1 MMQYSTEF
9 CHTRHCD
16 RLRKELDNIT
26 TKNCPEQENI
36 EQVICCMPEGTEP
49 QDCTEEK
56 TTFTLTEFKE
66 LVHSAQKGDREAINV
81 LCTAFKPLIYKE
93 AYRYEV
99 REALGEDAV
108 NTAWLIFLEQIKKYD
123 GRDFGHLPGLLQYHV
138 HYGLLHK
145 FTRGKSVKDCYYL
158 DAEEEGD
165 ETQIAEKFDAI
176 AQMEDNQAMQLAFKR
191 LTDKQRNIINA
202 MQEPDMTIKKYSEE
216 HKISY
221 KTAYL
226 HLHRGLD
233 NLKRMI
239 A

>member
-1 MMQYSTEF
+1 MQYSTEF

-26 TKNCPEQENI
+26 TKNCPEQENT
-36 EQVICCMPEGTEP
+36 EQVICCVPEGTEP
-49 QDCTEEK
+49 QECTEEK

-123 GRDFGHLPGLLQYHV
+123 GRDFGHLPGLLQYYI

-158 DAEEEGD
+158 DAEEEG
-165 ETQIAEKFDAI
+165 EEMQIAEKFDAI

>member
-1 MMQYSTEF
+1 MQYSTEF

-16 RLRKELDNIT
+16 RHRKELDNIT
-26 TKNCPEQENI
+26 TKNCPEQENT
-36 EQVICCMPEGTEP
+36 EQVICCVPEGTEP
-49 QDCTEEK
+49 QECTEEK

-158 DAEEEGD
+158 DAEEEGE

>member
-1 MMQYSTEF
+1 MQYSTEF

-26 TKNCPEQENI
+26 TKNCPEQENT
-36 EQVICCMPEGTEP
+36 EQVICCVPEGTEP

-66 LVHSAQKGDREAINV
+66 LVHSAQNGDREAINT
-81 LCTAFKPLIYKE
+81 LCNAFKPLIYKE

-123 GRDFGHLPGLLQYHV
+123 GRDFGHLPGLLQYYI

-158 DAEEEGD
+158 DAEEEGE

-202 MQEPDMTIKKYSEE
+202 MQEQDMTIKKYSEE

>member
-1 MMQYSTEF
+1 MQYSTEF
-9 CHTRHCD
+9 CHMRHCD

-26 TKNCPEQENI
+26 TKNCPEQENT
-36 EQVICCMPEGTEP
+36 EQVICCVPEGTEP

-108 NTAWLIFLEQIKKYD
+108 NTAWLIFLEQIKKYE
-123 GRDFGHLPGLLQYHV
+123 GRDFGHLPGLLQYYI

-158 DAEEEGD
+158 DAEEEGE
-165 ETQIAEKFDAI
+165 ETQIADKNNVFEQTEVNQLFSAARLSKEQTDAVNELVLNELDHRLFCKKY
-176 AQMEDNQAMQLAFKR
+176 ACSSKTAFKHR
-191 LTDKQRNIINA
+191 ANGL
-202 MQEPDMTIKKYSEE
+202 KK
-216 HKISY
+216 
-221 KTAYL
+221 
-226 HLHRGLD
+226 
-233 NLKRMI
+233 LKSLL

>member
-1 MMQYSTEF
+1 M
-9 CHTRHCD
+9 RHCD
-16 RLRKELDNIT
+16 RLRKELT
-26 TKNCPEQENI
+26 
-36 EQVICCMPEGTEP
+36 EQVICCVPEGTEP
-49 QDCTEEK
+49 QECTEEK

-158 DAEEEGD
+158 DAEEEGE

>member
-1 MMQYSTEF
+1 MQYSTEF
-9 CHTRHCD
+9 CHTRHCN

-26 TKNCPEQENI
+26 TKNCPEQENT
-36 EQVICCMPEGTEP
+36 EQLICCMPEGTEP

-81 LCTAFKPLIYKE
+81 LCTAFNPLIYKE

-99 REALGEDAV
+99 REALGEDAI
-108 NTAWLIFLEQIKKYD
+108 NTAWLIFLEQIKKYKD
-123 GRDFGHLPGLLQYHV
+123 RDFGHLPGLLQYHI

-145 FTRGKSVKDCYYL
+145 FTREKSVKDCYYL

-165 ETQIAEKFDAI
+165 ELQIADKNNVFEQTEVNQLFSAARLSKEQTDAVNELVLNELDHRLFCKKY
-176 AQMEDNQAMQLAFKR
+176 ACSSKTAFKHR
-191 LTDKQRNIINA
+191 ANGL
-202 MQEPDMTIKKYSEE
+202 KK
-216 HKISY
+216 
-221 KTAYL
+221 
-226 HLHRGLD
+226 
-233 NLKRMI
+233 LKSLL

>member
-1 MMQYSTEF
+1 MQYSTEF

-26 TKNCPEQENI
+26 TKNCPEQENT
-36 EQVICCMPEGTEP
+36 EQVICCVPEGTEP
-49 QDCTEEK
+49 QECTEEK

-138 HYGLLHK
+138 YYGLLHK

-158 DAEEEGD
+158 DAEEEGE

>member
-1 MMQYSTEF
+1 MQYSTEF

-26 TKNCPEQENI
+26 TKNCPEQENT
-36 EQVICCMPEGTEP
+36 EQVICCVPEGTEP
-49 QDCTEEK
+49 QECTEEK

-66 LVHSAQKGDREAINV
+66 LVRSAQKGDREAINV

-123 GRDFGHLPGLLQYHV
+123 GRDFGHLPGLLQYHI

-158 DAEEEGD
+158 DAEEEGE

>member
-1 MMQYSTEF
+1 MQYSTEF

-26 TKNCPEQENI
+26 TKNCPEQENT
-36 EQVICCMPEGTEP
+36 EQVICCVPEGTEP

-56 TTFTLTEFKE
+56 TTFTFTEFKE

-123 GRDFGHLPGLLQYHV
+123 GRDFGHLPGLLQYHI

>member
-1 MMQYSTEF
+1 MQYSTEF

-26 TKNCPEQENI
+26 TKNCPEQENT
-36 EQVICCMPEGTEP
+36 EQVICCVPEGTEP

-66 LVHSAQKGDREAINV
+66 LVRSAQKGDREAINV

-123 GRDFGHLPGLLQYHV
+123 GRDFGHLPGLLQYYI

-158 DAEEEGD
+158 DAEEEGE

>member
-1 MMQYSTEF
+1 MQYSTEF
-9 CHTRHCD
+9 CHMRHCD

-26 TKNCPEQENI
+26 TKNCPEQENT
-36 EQVICCMPEGTEP
+36 EQVICCVPEGTEP

-93 AYRYEV
+93 TYRYEV
-99 REALGEDAV
+99 REALGEDAI
-108 NTAWLIFLEQIKKYD
+108 NTAWLIFLEQIKKYKD
-123 GRDFGHLPGLLQYHV
+123 RDFGHLPGLLQYHV

-165 ETQIAEKFDAI
+165 ELQIADKNNVFEQTEVNQLFSAARLSKEQTDAVNELVLNELDHRLFCKKY
-176 AQMEDNQAMQLAFKR
+176 ACSSKTAFKHR
-191 LTDKQRNIINA
+191 ANGL
-202 MQEPDMTIKKYSEE
+202 KK
-216 HKISY
+216 
-221 KTAYL
+221 
-226 HLHRGLD
+226 
-233 NLKRMI
+233 LKSLL

>member
-1 MMQYSTEF
+1 MQYSTEF

-26 TKNCPEQENI
+26 TKNCPEQENT
-36 EQVICCMPEGTEP
+36 EQVICCVPEGTEP
-49 QDCTEEK
+49 QECTEEK

-66 LVHSAQKGDREAINV
+66 LVRSAQKGDREAINV

-123 GRDFGHLPGLLQYHV
+123 GRDFGHLPGLLQYYI

-158 DAEEEGD
+158 DAEEEGE

>member
-1 MMQYSTEF
+1 MQYSTEF

-26 TKNCPEQENI
+26 TKNCPEQENT
-36 EQVICCMPEGTEP
+36 EQVICCVPEGTEP

-99 REALGEDAV
+99 REALGEDAI
-108 NTAWLIFLEQIKKYD
+108 NTAWLIFLEQIKKYE
-123 GRDFGHLPGLLQYHV
+123 GRDFGHLPGLLQYNV

-165 ETQIAEKFDAI
+165 GMQIAEKFDAI

-233 NLKRMI
+233 KLKRMI

>member
-1 MMQYSTEF
+1 MQYSTEF
-9 CHTRHCD
+9 CQTRHCD

-26 TKNCPEQENI
+26 TKNCPEQENT
-36 EQVICCMPEGTEP
+36 EQVICCVPEGTEP

-56 TTFTLTEFKE
+56 ITFTLTEFKE

-99 REALGEDAV
+99 REALGEDAF

-165 ETQIAEKFDAI
+165 ELQIADKNNVFEQTEVNQLFSAARLSKEQTDAVNELVLNELDHRLFCKKY
-176 AQMEDNQAMQLAFKR
+176 ACSSKTAFKHR
-191 LTDKQRNIINA
+191 ANGL
-202 MQEPDMTIKKYSEE
+202 KK
-216 HKISY
+216 
-221 KTAYL
+221 
-226 HLHRGLD
+226 
-233 NLKRMI
+233 LKSLL

>member
-1 MMQYSTEF
+1 
-9 CHTRHCD
+9 
-16 RLRKELDNIT
+16 
-26 TKNCPEQENI
+26 
-36 EQVICCMPEGTEP
+36 MPEGTEP

-66 LVHSAQKGDREAINV
+66 LVHSAQKGDREAINT
-81 LCTAFKPLIYKE
+81 LCNAFKPLIYKE

-165 ETQIAEKFDAI
+165 GMQIAEKFDAI

-233 NLKRMI
+233 KLKRMI

>member
-1 MMQYSTEF
+1 MQYSTEF

-26 TKNCPEQENI
+26 TKNCPEQENT
-36 EQVICCMPEGTEP
+36 EQVICCVPEGTEP

-123 GRDFGHLPGLLQYHV
+123 GRDFWHLPGLLQYHV

-165 ETQIAEKFDAI
+165 GMQIAEKFDAI

-226 HLHRGLD
+226 HSHRGLD

>member
-1 MMQYSTEF
+1 MQYSTEF
-9 CHTRHCD
+9 CHTRSTNRH
-16 RLRKELDNIT
+16 RKELDNIT
-26 TKNCPEQENI
+26 TKNCPEQENT
-36 EQVICCMPEGTEP
+36 EQVICCVPEGTEP

-123 GRDFGHLPGLLQYHV
+123 GRDFGHLPGLLQYNV

-158 DAEEEGD
+158 DAEEEGE
-165 ETQIAEKFDAI
+165 ETQIADKDNVFERTEVNQLFSAAKLSKEQTDAVNELVLNELDHRLFCKKY
-176 AQMEDNQAMQLAFKR
+176 ACSSKTAFK
-191 LTDKQRNIINA
+191 
-202 MQEPDMTIKKYSEE
+202 
-216 HKISY
+216 
-221 KTAYL
+221 
-226 HLHRGLD
+226 HRANGLQK
-233 NLKRMI
+233 LKLLL

>member
-1 MMQYSTEF
+1 MQYSTEF
-9 CHTRHCD
+9 CHMRHCD
-16 RLRKELDNIT
+16 RLRKELDNIK
-26 TKNCPEQENI
+26 TKNCPEQENT
-36 EQVICCMPEGTEP
+36 EQVICCVPEGTEP

-99 REALGEDAV
+99 REALGEDAI
-108 NTAWLIFLEQIKKYD
+108 NTAWLIFLEQIKKYE
-123 GRDFGHLPGLLQYHV
+123 GRDFGHLPGLLQYNV

-165 ETQIAEKFDAI
+165 GMQIAEKFDAI

-233 NLKRMI
+233 KLKRMI

>member
-1 MMQYSTEF
+1 
-9 CHTRHCD
+9 
-16 RLRKELDNIT
+16 
-26 TKNCPEQENI
+26 
-36 EQVICCMPEGTEP
+36 MPEGTEP

-81 LCTAFKPLIYKE
+81 LCNAFKPLIYKE

-123 GRDFGHLPGLLQYHV
+123 GRDFGHLPGLLQYYI

-158 DAEEEGD
+158 DAEEEGE
-165 ETQIAEKFDAI
+165 ETQIADKNNVFEQTEVNQLFSAARLSKEQTDAVNELVLNELDHRLFCKKY
-176 AQMEDNQAMQLAFKR
+176 ACSSKTAFKHR
-191 LTDKQRNIINA
+191 ANGL
-202 MQEPDMTIKKYSEE
+202 KK
-216 HKISY
+216 
-221 KTAYL
+221 
-226 HLHRGLD
+226 
-233 NLKRMI
+233 LKSLL

>member
-1 MMQYSTEF
+1 MQYSTEF

-26 TKNCPEQENI
+26 TKNCPDQENT
-36 EQVICCMPEGTEP
+36 EQVICCVPEGTEP
-49 QDCTEEK
+49 QECTEEK

-158 DAEEEGD
+158 DAEEEGE

>member
-1 MMQYSTEF
+1 MQYSTEF
-9 CHTRHCD
+9 CHTRHCN

-26 TKNCPEQENI
+26 TKNCPEQENT
-36 EQVICCMPEGTEP
+36 EQLICCMPEGTEP

-81 LCTAFKPLIYKE
+81 LCTAFNPLIYKE

-99 REALGEDAV
+99 REALGEDAI
-108 NTAWLIFLEQIKKYD
+108 NTAWLIFLEQIKKYKD
-123 GRDFGHLPGLLQYHV
+123 RDFGHLPGLLQYHV

-158 DAEEEGD
+158 DAEEEGE
-165 ETQIAEKFDAI
+165 ETQIADKEDVFDR
-176 AQMEDNQAMQLAFKR
+176 MEVNQLFSAARLSKEQTNAVNELVLNDLDHRVFCKKYACSSKTAFK
-191 LTDKQRNIINA
+191 
-202 MQEPDMTIKKYSEE
+202 
-216 HKISY
+216 
-221 KTAYL
+221 
-226 HLHRGLD
+226 HRANGLQK
-233 NLKRMI
+233 LKLLL

>member
-1 MMQYSTEF
+1 MQYSTEF

-26 TKNCPEQENI
+26 TKNCPEQENT
-36 EQVICCMPEGTEP
+36 EQVICCVPEGTEP
-49 QDCTEEK
+49 QECTEEK

-158 DAEEEGD
+158 DAEEEGE

-226 HLHRGLD
+226 HLHRGLE

>member
-1 MMQYSTEF
+1 MQYSTEF
-9 CHTRHCD
+9 CHMRHCD

-26 TKNCPEQENI
+26 TKNCSEQENT
-36 EQVICCMPEGTEP
+36 EQVICCVPEGTE
-49 QDCTEEK
+49 QTDSSEEK

-81 LCTAFKPLIYKE
+81 LCAAFKPLIYKE

-108 NTAWLIFLEQIKKYD
+108 NTAWLIFLEQITKYD

-165 ETQIAEKFDAI
+165 GMQITEKFDAI

>member
-1 MMQYSTEF
+1 
-9 CHTRHCD
+9 
-16 RLRKELDNIT
+16 
-26 TKNCPEQENI
+26 
-36 EQVICCMPEGTEP
+36 MPEGTEP

-66 LVHSAQKGDREAINV
+66 LVHSAQKGDREAINT
-81 LCTAFKPLIYKE
+81 LCNAFKPLIYKE

-99 REALGEDAV
+99 REALGEDAI
-108 NTAWLIFLEQIKKYD
+108 NTAWLIFLEQIKKYE

-138 HYGLLHK
+138 HYGLLQK

-165 ETQIAEKFDAI
+165 GMQIAEKFDAI
-176 AQMEDNQAMQLAFKR
+176 AQMEDNQAMQFAFKR

-226 HLHRGLD
+226 HLHRGLN

>member
-1 MMQYSTEF
+1 MQYSTEF

-26 TKNCPEQENI
+26 TKNCPEQENT
-36 EQVICCMPEGTEP
+36 EQGICCVPEGTEP
-49 QDCTEEK
+49 QECTEEK

-158 DAEEEGD
+158 DAEEEGE

>member
-1 MMQYSTEF
+1 MQYNTEF
-9 CHTRHCD
+9 CYTRSTNRH
-16 RLRKELDNIT
+16 RKELDNIT
-26 TKNCPEQENI
+26 TKNCPEQENSEEI
-36 EQVICCMPEGTEP
+36 ICCVPEGTEP

-66 LVHSAQKGDREAINV
+66 LVHSAQKGDREAINT
-81 LCTAFKPLIYKE
+81 LCNAFKPLIYKE

-99 REALGEDAV
+99 REALGEDSV
-108 NTAWLIFLEQIKKYD
+108 NAAWLIFLEQIKKYD

-158 DAEEEGD
+158 DAEEEGNGM
-165 ETQIAEKFDAI
+165 QIAEKFDAI
-176 AQMEDNQAMQLAFKR
+176 AQLEDNQAMQLAFKR

-202 MQEPDMTIKKYSEE
+202 MQEPDMTIKKYSED

-226 HLHRGLD
+226 HLHRGLN

>member
-1 MMQYSTEF
+1 MQYSTEF

-26 TKNCPEQENI
+26 IKNCPEQENT
-36 EQVICCMPEGTEP
+36 EQVICCVPEGTEP

-56 TTFTLTEFKE
+56 TTFTLTEFKK
-66 LVHSAQKGDREAINV
+66 LVHSAQKGEREAINV

-123 GRDFGHLPGLLQYHV
+123 GRDFGHLPGLLQYNV

-145 FTRGKSVKDCYYL
+145 FTREKSVKDCYYL
-158 DAEEEGD
+158 DAEEEGE
-165 ETQIAEKFDAI
+165 ETQIADKEDVFDR
-176 AQMEDNQAMQLAFKR
+176 MEVNQLFSAARLSKEQTNAVNELVLNDLDHRVFCKKYACSSKTAFK
-191 LTDKQRNIINA
+191 
-202 MQEPDMTIKKYSEE
+202 
-216 HKISY
+216 
-221 KTAYL
+221 
-226 HLHRGLD
+226 HRANGLQK
-233 NLKRMI
+233 LKLLL

>member
-1 MMQYSTEF
+1 MQYSTEF
-9 CHTRHCD
+9 CHTRHCN

-26 TKNCPEQENI
+26 TKNCPEQENTEEI
-36 EQVICCMPEGTEP
+36 ICCVPEDTEP
-49 QDCTEEK
+49 QNCTEEK

-165 ETQIAEKFDAI
+165 GMQIAEKFDAI

-233 NLKRMI
+233 KLKRMI

>member
-1 MMQYSTEF
+1 MQYSTEF

-26 TKNCPEQENI
+26 TKNCPEQENT
-36 EQVICCMPEGTEP
+36 EQVICCVPEGTEP

-99 REALGEDAV
+99 REALGEDAI
-108 NTAWLIFLEQIKKYD
+108 NTAWLIFLEKIKKYKD
-123 GRDFGHLPGLLQYHV
+123 RDFGHLPGLLQYHV

-165 ETQIAEKFDAI
+165 GMQIAEKFDAI

-226 HLHRGLD
+226 NLHRGLD

>member
-1 MMQYSTEF
+1 MQYSTEF

-26 TKNCPEQENI
+26 TKNCPEQENT
-36 EQVICCMPEGTEP
+36 EQVICCVPEGTEP
-49 QDCTEEK
+49 QECTEEK
-56 TTFTLTEFKE
+56 TTFTITEFKE

-123 GRDFGHLPGLLQYHV
+123 GRDFGHLPGLLQYHI

-158 DAEEEGD
+158 DAEEEGE